1 MNKQLYDELIK
12 YCEVECDVPLSTMT
26 TLRLGG
32 PAKYVVYPKTS
43 LELNELMRTI
53 HEFNVP
59 YKVFGKGSNILCS
72 DSHFDGII
80 IRLDRTFDD
89 FYFDEDIC
97 TAQAG
102 ASIISIAYEAMKHG
116 LAGLEF
122 ASGIP
127 GSVGGVTFMNA
138 GAYKSNMANVI
149 QEVFVFRDDK
159 FEWISNEEC
168 KFEYR
173 HSIFHEHPDWI
184 IVAVKIRL
192 TKGNEDD
199 IRQLMDSR
207 RERRL
212 QTQPLEFPSAG
223 SIFKNPDD
231 KFAWQIIEEL
241 GYRGKSNGGAYV
253 SDKHANFIVNANHA
267 TAQDF
272 YDLVCA
278 IKKDAKEKMNRELI
292 MEVEKFNWD

>member
-1 MNKQLYDELIK
+1 MSNKLYDELIK
-12 YCEVECDVPLSTMT
+12 YCEVECDVALSTMT

-32 PAKYVVYPKTS
+32 IAKYVVYPKTS

-53 HEFNVP
+53 QEFNIP
-59 YKVFGKGSNILCS
+59 YKVLGKGSNILCS
-72 DSHFDGII
+72 DKYFDGII

-89 FYFDEDIC
+89 FYFDDEIC

-102 ASIISIAYEAMKHG
+102 ASIIAIAYDAMKHG
-116 LAGLEF
+116 LSGLEF

-149 QEVFVFRDDK
+149 VEVFVFRDDK
-159 FEWISNEEC
+159 FEWLSNEEC
-168 KFEYR
+168 QFEYR
-173 HSIFHEHPDWI
+173 HSIFHKHPDWI
-184 IVAVKIRL
+184 IVAVKMRL
-192 TKGNEDD
+192 TKGDEDE
-199 IRQLMDSR
+199 IRNLMDNR

-212 QTQPLEFPSAG
+212 QTQPLEYPSAG
-223 SIFKNPDD
+223 SIFKNPED

-241 GYRGKSNGGAYV
+241 GYRGKSKGGALV

-267 TAQDF
+267 TATEF
-272 YDLVCA
+272 YALVCEVQKEA
-278 IKKDAKEKMNRELI
+278 KDKLNRDLI

>member
-1 MNKQLYDELIK
+1 MSNELIDELVK
-12 YCEVECDVPLSTMT
+12 YCDVECDIPLSTMT

-32 PAKYVVYPKTS
+32 IAKYVVYPRTS

-53 HEFNVP
+53 KEFNIP
-59 YKVFGKGSNILCS
+59 YKVLGKGSNILCS
-72 DSHFDGII
+72 DKTFEGII

-89 FYFDEDIC
+89 FYFDDEVC

-102 ASIISIAYEAMKHG
+102 ASIISIAYDAMKHG
-116 LAGLEF
+116 LSGLEF

-138 GAYKSNMANVI
+138 GAYKSNMSNI
-149 QEVFVFRDDK
+149 IEEVFVFRDDK
-159 FEWISNEEC
+159 FEWLSKEEC

-173 HSIFHEHPDWI
+173 HSIFHSHPDWI
-184 IVAVKIRL
+184 IVAVKMRL
-192 TKGNEDD
+192 KKGNEDE
-199 IRQLMDSR
+199 IRELMDNR

-212 QTQPLEFPSAG
+212 QTQPLEYPSAG
-223 SIFKNPDD
+223 SIFKNPED

-241 GYRGKSNGGAYV
+241 GYRGKKKGGAFV
-253 SDKHANFIVNANHA
+253 SDKHANFIVNADHA
-267 TAQDF
+267 TATEF
-272 YDLVCA
+272 YELVCE
-278 IKKDAKEKMNRELI
+278 IKKEAKEKLGRELI